1 MLPSYLFRIG
11 PEAHVVWRSAV
22 IVGLA
27 GLGACSGPE
36 YQDPV
41 ALKPGLYEISAT
53 GNGTLFLKNG
63 LLEAQ
68 QCLSPTDAAIFR
80 GDPLGTIA
88 YPWERCHEQ
97 PNPPRGNALSG
108 ERICNPDDQGRP
120 WAHIEFSGS
129 HNEDSFQVKGHVSH
143 PGDGGGMTDF
153 RSGDFSFSGK
163 RVADC

>member
-1 MLPSYLFRIG
+1 M
-11 PEAHVVWRSAV
+11 VWRSAV